1 MFKDN
6 AMFHLMLRK
15 GDVGRYVL
23 LPGDPGRC
31 HKIASYF
38 DNPRLVAENREFR
51 TYTGTLLGEKVSVT
65 STGIGCPSTAIAVEE
80 LAALGADTFIRVGTA
95 GGIQPDIYPG
105 DVAIITAA
113 IRDEGTTSQYMPVEF
128 PAVADLDVVMAL
140 KEGAQRAGVRY
151 HLGITHSKDS
161 FYGEMQPQRMPVGQ
175 RLLERWQAWKMGGAI
190 CSEMECAAIFII
202 CSILKKRASG
212 VMLVADSPAVKQS
225 PEGASGLGSALPD
238 IDRAIRTAVEGVKIL
253 IEQDRSQQN

>member
-95 GGIQPDIYPG
+95 GGIQSDIYPG
-105 DVAIITAA
+105 DIAIITAA
-113 IRDEGTTSQYMPVEF
+113 IRDEGTTPQYMPVEF
-128 PAVADLDVVMAL
+128 PAVADLDVVVAL

-202 CSILKKRASG
+202 CSVLKKRASG

-225 PEGASGLGSALPD
+225 PEGASGLGAALPD
-238 IDRAIRTAVEGVKIL
+238 IDRAIRTAIEGVKIL
-253 IEQDRSQQN
+253 IEQDRNRRE

>member
-1 MFKDN
+1 VEYN
-6 AMFHLMLRK
+6 R
-15 GDVGRYVL
+15 RY
-23 LPGDPGRC
+23 
-31 HKIASYF
+31 
-38 DNPRLVAENREFR
+38 N
-51 TYTGTLLGEKVSVT
+51 
-65 STGIGCPSTAIAVEE
+65 
-80 LAALGADTFIRVGTA
+80 
-95 GGIQPDIYPG
+95 PG

-113 IRDEGTTSQYMPVEF
+113 IRDEGTTPQYMPVEF
-128 PAVADLDVVMAL
+128 PAVADLDVVIAL
-140 KEGAQRAGVRY
+140 KEGAEKAGVRY

-225 PEGASGLGSALPD
+225 PEGASGLGAALPD
-238 IDRAIRTAVEGVKIL
+238 IDRAIRTAIEGVKIL
-253 IEQDRSQQN
+253 IERDRNQQG